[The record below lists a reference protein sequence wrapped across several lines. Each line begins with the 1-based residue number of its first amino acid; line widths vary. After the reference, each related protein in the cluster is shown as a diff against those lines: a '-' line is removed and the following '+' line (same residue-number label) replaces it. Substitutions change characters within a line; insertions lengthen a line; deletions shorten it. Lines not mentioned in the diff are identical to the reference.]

1 MRLRPLLTRPWS
13 SLELRR
19 TEGGDTNFSF
29 GERRLISLPTG
40 YGKSLFPYSCSTACA
55 IAGRLPKYC
64 AFFSTNCF
72 SPLTVSPLT
81 SSLCAG
87 YNPSFIGQLLHASKS
102 ALYAFSLSNQ
112 VIYASSRY
120 LLVRSF
126 RKLCIKQTLLR
137 HYFFQIIVYIEYSA
151 SAASASAAAVCM
163 YIYITAI

>member
-1 MRLRPLLTRPWS
+1 MRLRPLLTRPRS

-19 TEGGDTNFSF
+19 TEGGDTNFCF

-40 YGKSLFPYSCSTACA
+40 YGKSLFPHSCSTACA

-64 AFFSTNCF
+64 AFFSTNLLLEQA
-72 SPLTVSPLT
+72 P

-102 ALYAFSLSNQ
+102 ALYAFSLSKQ

-137 HYFFQIIVYIEYSA
+137 YYFFQIIEYIVLVQLLY
-151 SAASASAAAVCM
+151 VCTLWFNSHLN
-163 YIYITAI
+163 IAFPVRR